1 MERRLAA
8 ILAADV
14 AGYSRLMGADEAGTL
29 KALKAHRRELIDPSV
44 AHHHGHIVKL
54 MGDGMLIEFN
64 SVVDAVALAVAIQLE
79 MNQRNRLTPADRAV
93 TFRIGINIGDV
104 IVEEGDIY
112 GEGVNVAARLEALA
126 DPGGICISRNVR
138 DEIRNKLDLTLRD
151 MGEIEVKNIL
161 RPVRAF
167 QVVLDAKT
175 AVIASVGQ
183 PPPTPPRT
191 VSQQRRLVTAAALLS
206 AFAFGNVTWSFATSD
221 EEPIARHAPLAAL
234 PVTASTGDSLLTE
247 DMIAALSRCRR
258 GEYVSSLDRPGA
270 N

>member
-138 DEIRNKLDLTLRD
+138 DEIRNKLDLTLKD

-167 QVVLDAKT
+167 QVMLEGKT
-175 AVIASVGQ
+175 AAIASVGQ
-183 PPPTPPRT
+183 PPPTPRT
-191 VSQQRRLVTAAALLS
+191 VSQPRRLVAAAALLS

-221 EEPIARHAPLAAL
+221 EEPIARHTALAAL
-234 PVTASTGDSLLTE
+234 PVSGSAGDSLLTE